1 MDFEIAVACL
11 LVILYIIAIIT
22 VFLLVYMCLKVK
34 SNTSSHRNINTCDT
48 YVDNRGET
56 TQTIQTTSNIEGLLD
71 RSIKSET
78 NIKSDSIGKSDKS
91 HIYQEIEDLYI
102 DDSIPSNLDSK
113 CKNNNFPEP
122 FYFTL
127 DPESQECSCK
137 GVCSC
142 KKHPYH

>member
-1 MDFEIAVACL
+1 MDFEIAVVCL

-34 SNTSSHRNINTCDT
+34 SNTSSHRSINTRDT
-48 YVDNRGET
+48 YPDNREET
-56 TQTIQTTSNIEGLLD
+56 TQTTSNIEGLLD

-78 NIKSDSIGKSDKS
+78 SIKSDSIGKSDES

-113 CKNNNFPEP
+113 CKNANFPEP
-122 FYFTL
+122 FYFAL
-127 DPESQECSCK
+127 DPESQECSCE
-137 GVCSC
+137 GACSC
-142 KKHPYH
+142 KKHLYH

>member
-1 MDFEIAVACL
+1 MDFEIVVACL

-48 YVDNRGET
+48 YLDNREET

-78 NIKSDSIGKSDKS
+78 SIKSDSIGK
-91 HIYQEIEDLYI
+91 IR
-102 DDSIPSNLDSK
+102 
-113 CKNNNFPEP
+113 
-122 FYFTL
+122 
-127 DPESQECSCK
+127 
-137 GVCSC
+137 
-142 KKHPYH
+142 